1 MIMLVSF
8 YPIPVKSMIVSMFFE
23 FYQFYL
29 FTRLSKLK
37 FYIIPMFIPT
47 TPEEL
52 KQRNWSQLDVI
63 LVTGDTYI
71 DSPQIGIAVIGKQLL
86 KNGYKVG
93 IIAQPDIDS
102 AKDIARLGEPKLFW
116 GVSGGS
122 IDSMVAN
129 HTALKKFRKQDDYT
143 PGGNNDRR
151 PDRAV
156 IVYTNLIRQYY
167 KNTVPIVLGG
177 IEASLRRITHYDYWS
192 DKLRRPILFD
202 AKADFLVYGM
212 AEKTIIEM
220 ADSLKFTKEPRHIRG
235 VSYISDI
242 VPENYLELPSFE
254 AVQKDKK
261 TFIQMFHEFYK
272 NSDPLN
278 AFGLAQKIGAR
289 FLVQNPPQL
298 YLSQKEIDEIYTLG
312 FERAAHPYYAKQ
324 GNVRALDTI
333 KFSINSHRGCYGE
346 CNFCSIGVHEGR
358 TVRWR
363 SEKSILD
370 EARHLSEL
378 PDFRGT
384 INDVGG
390 PTANMYGFECQKKL
404 KSGACKDKRC
414 LYPEKCPQLPVHHNI
429 QINLLKK
436 LRQIPGIK
444 HIFIGSGIRY
454 DMVINDRKYGKTYLK
469 DVAEHHTSGQMKIAP
484 EHSESH
490 VLDQMGKPEV
500 DSLLE
505 FKQQFDRFSE
515 SSGKRQFLTYY
526 FIAAHPGCT
535 EEDMRSLKDFAMR
548 ELHINPEQVQI
559 YTPLPSTYSSLMYY
573 TGLDPFTL
581 NKLSVVKDMTG
592 KNRQKAILTSKTHL
606 QYQKRKR
613 KHG

>member
-1 MIMLVSF
+1 
-8 YPIPVKSMIVSMFFE
+8 
-23 FYQFYL
+23 
-29 FTRLSKLK
+29 
-37 FYIIPMFIPT
+37 MFIPT

-93 IIAQPDIDS
+93 IIAQPDIDN
-102 AKDIARLGEPKLFW
+102 AKDITRLGEPKLFW

-143 PGGNNDRR
+143 PGSINDRR

-156 IVYTNLIRQYY
+156 IVYTNLIRQHF
-167 KNTVPIVLGG
+167 KNTAPIVLGG

-212 AEKTIIEM
+212 AERTIVELANSM
-220 ADSLKFTKEPRHIRG
+220 QSGKDPHHLRG
-235 VSYISDI
+235 ICYISDSGQ
-242 VPENYLELPSFE
+242 ESYLELPSFE
-254 AVQKDKK
+254 AVTKDKIS
-261 TFIQMFHEFYK
+261 FIQMFHEFYK
-272 NSDPLN
+272 NSEPLN
-278 AFGLAQKIGAR
+278 AIGLTQKIGTR
-289 FLVQNPPQL
+289 FLVQNPPQF
-298 YLSQKEIDEIYTLG
+298 YLNQREVDEIYAMD
-312 FERAAHPYYAKQ
+312 FERDVHPYYAKQ
-324 GNVRALDTI
+324 GKVRALDTI

-363 SEKSILD
+363 SEKSIID
-370 EARHLSEL
+370 EARQLSEFL
-378 PDFRGT
+378 DFRGT
-384 INDVGG
+384 INDIGG

-414 LYPEKCPQLPVHHNI
+414 LFPEKCSQLPVHHNI

-454 DMVINDRKYGKTYLK
+454 DMVINDQKYGKTYLK
-469 DVAEHHTSGQMKIAP
+469 DVTEHHTSGQMKIAP
-484 EHSESH
+484 EHSEKH
-490 VLDQMGKPEV
+490 ILDQMGKPGI

-505 FKQQFDRFSE
+505 FKRQFDRFSE
-515 SSGKRQFLTYY
+515 SAGKRQFLTYY

-535 EEDMRSLKDFAMR
+535 EEDMHSLKTFAAK

-573 TGLDPFTL
+573 TGLDPFTMK
-581 NKLSVVKDMTG
+581 KLSIVKDINA
-592 KNRQKAILTSKTHL
+592 KSRQKSILTSKIHTP
-606 QYQKRKR
+606 YQKRTH